1 MQWYLKVLKNYV
13 GFEGRARRSEYWWF
27 VLINAL
33 ILLVLG
39 VIGRVMNNT
48 ILYLL
53 YSLAVFLP
61 GLAVSVRRL
70 HDTDKSGW
78 WVLINLIPVIGWIV
92 YFVFMFTDSTPGANQ
107 YGPSPKEATA
117 GAY

>member
-1 MQWYLKVLKNYV
+1 MQWYLKVLTNYV
-13 GFEGRARRSEYWWF
+13 GFTGRARRSEYWWF

-33 ILLVLG
+33 ILLVLT
-39 VIGRVMNNT
+39 VVGRAMNST
-48 ILYLL
+48 ILYTL

-78 WVLINLIPVIGWIV
+78 WLLINFIPFIGWIV
-92 YFVFMFTDSTPGANQ
+92 YLVFMFTDSTPGANQ
-107 YGPSPKEATA
+107 YGPSPKEATSA
-117 GAY
+117 I